1 MLHKLAWFQ
10 LISEKRRLAAALAG
24 IAFAVMLQLTEFGVR
39 DALFESAINFHKHLV
54 ADLVMTSSLYEN
66 ELVPGRVTRRRL
78 YQALGVAGVESVTPV
93 LVATAPFKNI
103 ITGDDKFIIVI
114 GVEPDRLVMDVP
126 SVNDNLH
133 LVRMPDVALFDS
145 MARPEFGPVV
155 DVMRDQHEVTT
166 EVAGRRIRI
175 SGMFELGISF
185 GVNGSLIVSDTT
197 FRRMLNRPEGVFE
210 FGLIRLKP
218 GTDILAAQSE
228 LKRALPDDIKI
239 LTRPELN
246 DLEKAYWRASTP
258 IGFIF
263 TLGAFVGL
271 LVGLVIVY
279 QILYTDVSDHLAEY
293 ATMKAMGYSD
303 RHLNMVV
310 LEEALILSVLGFPVG
325 LGLAMIVFT
334 GARRATHLPLF
345 MTLPLASMVFAF
357 TILMCAGSGLIAVRK
372 LKAADPA
379 EVF

>member
-10 LISEKRRLAAALAG
+10 LITEKRRLAAALAG

-78 YQALGVAGVESVTPV
+78 YQALGIAGVESVTPV
-93 LVATAPFKNI
+93 LVSNAPFKNI
-103 ITGDDKFIIVI
+103 ITGDDKFIILI
-114 GVEPDRLVMDVP
+114 GVEPDRQVFDLP
-126 SVNDNLH
+126 SVNDKIQ
-133 LVRMPDVALFDS
+133 LVKMPDVALFDS
-145 MARPEFGPVV
+145 MARPEFGPVA
-155 DVMRDQHEVTT
+155 DVMRERHEVTT
-166 EVAGRRIRI
+166 EVAGRRTRI

-185 GVNGSLIVSDTT
+185 GVNGNLIVSDTT
-197 FRRMLNRPEGVFE
+197 FRRMMNRPEGLVE

-218 GTDILAAQSE
+218 GTDVLAAQAD
-228 LKRALPDDIKI
+228 LLRALPDDVKI
-239 LTRPELN
+239 LTRGQLN

-263 TLGAFVGL
+263 TLGALVGL

-303 RHLNMVV
+303 RHLNLVV

-325 LGLAMIVFT
+325 LGLALAVYT
-334 GARRATHLPLF
+334 AARHATHLPIY
-345 MTLPLASMVFAF
+345 MTLPLASMVFGL
-357 TILMCAGSGLIAVRK
+357 TVVMCAGSGLIAVRK